1 VRKFIGVEVQHY
13 RRHLHMSPILQCPVH
28 PVNSC
33 TALWEHL
40 PTGRFVLHLAKSRVM
55 AYDSPTKFVLQVC
68 ASLLTPTDVVSCS
81 FTYLKYTLEFDNLY

>member
-1 VRKFIGVEVQHY
+1 MINRIVCKACHRARIHRSGSAALPTTFSHVSDPTMSGASRELLHGVVGA
-13 RRHLHMSPILQCPVH
+13 S
-28 PVNSC
+28 
-33 TALWEHL
+33 

-81 FTYLKYTLEFDNLY
+81 FT